1 MWYNQIMEVIIS
13 SSITG
18 ILALLSNYFI
28 YLKRSRTDNIEMARR
43 EQYQNDRLDAIEK
56 KVDSHNNYAKKFTQ
70 TQERITEISTTQKL
84 IQKDIAYIKKEVFDE
99 R

>member
-1 MWYNQIMEVIIS
+1 MEVIIS

-28 YLKRSRTDNIEMARR
+28 YLKRSKTDNIEMARR

>member
-1 MWYNQIMEVIIS
+1 MEVIIS

-28 YLKRSRTDNIEMARR
+28 YLKRSKTDNIEMARR

-70 TQERITEISTTQKL
+70 TEERITEISTTQKL
-84 IQKDIAYIKKEVFDE
+84 IQKDIAYIKKEVFQ
-99 R
+99 

>member
-1 MWYNQIMEVIIS
+1 MEVIIS

-84 IQKDIAYIKKEVFDE
+84 IQKDIAYIKKEVF

>member
-1 MWYNQIMEVIIS
+1 MEVIIS

>member
-1 MWYNQIMEVIIS
+1 MEVIIS

-70 TQERITEISTTQKL
+70 TQERITEISTSQKL
-84 IQKDIAYIKKEVFDE
+84 IQKDIAYIKKEVF